1 MTDDMSAGPG
11 AGAVQIDPEV
21 LERYLMELAA
31 FGAWGETGVSR
42 LVYSPAWQAAQQ
54 QIMAWGATLGCETR
68 MDASGNVWCRLV
80 GSEDGSSVATGSH
93 VDSQDPGGRYDG
105 ALGVV
110 AGLTALQ
117 ALVAQH
123 GRPRRTIELVS
134 FAEEES
140 SRFASAQFLGTRGI
154 TGAITPADADAMI
167 GYDGVTLADAMRA
180 AGLDPARIPEAQRQP
195 GEIDTFI
202 ELHIEQGPILEQS
215 GYAVGIVD
223 AITGLRHTVVE
234 LTGRSDHAGAR
245 PMDTRLDPMAG
256 AAEIISGLINHAVA
270 LGRPAV
276 TTVGRM
282 FVEPNLTAAVPD
294 RVQFTIDARHPDPAQ
309 RLALYAHH
317 DALVARV
324 AEEHGLGLQ
333 METVAAHEPRLSDPG
348 VVALLEATASDLG
361 MAVLRMQSGAVHDTQ
376 RMARIAKVAMIFVQS
391 RDGRS
396 HTPEEFT
403 SLEHAAAGTQ
413 VLANALYRLAY

>member
-1 MTDDMSAGPG
+1 MADETTA
-11 AGAVQIDPEV
+11 AAVQIDPAL
-21 LERYLMELAA
+21 LERYLRELAV

-42 LVYSPAWQAAQQ
+42 LVYAPAWQAAQQ
-54 QIMAWGATLGCETR
+54 QIMAWGAALGCETR
-68 MDASGNVWCRLV
+68 MDASGNVWCRLP
-80 GSEDGSSVATGSH
+80 GSEAGASVATGSH
-93 VDSQDPGGRYDG
+93 VDSQDPGGRFDG
-105 ALGVV
+105 ALGIV

-123 GRPRRTIELVS
+123 GQPRRTIEVVA

-140 SRFASAQFLGTRGI
+140 SRFAAAQFLGTRGI
-154 TGAITPADADAMI
+154 TGAITPADADAMV
-167 GYDGVTLADAMRA
+167 GYDGITLADAMRA

-202 ELHIEQGPILEQS
+202 ELHIEQGPILEQA

-223 AITGLRHTVVE
+223 AITGLRHSVIE

-256 AAEIISGLINHAVA
+256 AAEIISGVINHAIA

-282 FVEPNLTAAVPD
+282 AVEPNLTAAVPD

-324 AEEHGLGLQ
+324 AAERGLGLR
-333 METVAAHEPRLSDPG
+333 MEHVAAHEPCLSDPG

-361 MAVLRMQSGAVHDTQ
+361 LPALRMQSGAVHDTQ
-376 RMARIAKVAMIFVQS
+376 RMARIAKVAMLFVQS

-396 HTPEEFT
+396 HTPDEFT
-403 SLEHAAAGTQ
+403 SLDHAVVGTTL
-413 VLANALYRLAY
+413 LANALYRLAY